1 MVRVKVDEVAV
12 AKRKKKRPTKSIE
25 ERLSELE
32 KRVERLE
39 KILNV
44 GGDKQ

>member
-1 MVRVKVDEVAV
+1 MVRVKADKVAV
-12 AKRKKKRPTKSIE
+12 VKRRKKRPTKSVE